1 MDSDMPTTPTPAVR
15 STIHV
20 TRTGPTPAPRNP
32 ATIAPPTAARASR
45 TNPTPV
51 PAGPQR
57 TRCPL
62 CRRPHR
68 LPHCSIF
75 KKMLPLLRQQ
85 VAQAHGHCLNCLATT
100 HSTPECT
107 SSYGCQICMRMHH
120 TLLHRDGGQ
129 QPAPHDRGTNR
140 RSQTNHVARRQPQHS
155 RSRRPH
161 YSPFTRRRPHRSPS
175 RRSTGLSNV
184 VATLQQLQRLL
195 G

>member
-1 MDSDMPTTPTPAVR
+1 MDSDMPTAPTPAVR

-20 TRTGPTPAPRNP
+20 TRPGPAPAPRTP
-32 ATIAPPTAARASR
+32 AAIAPPTAARASR
-45 TNPTPV
+45 ANPTPV
-51 PAGPQR
+51 PAAPQR

-68 LPHCSIF
+68 LPHYSIF
-75 KKMLPLLRQQ
+75 KKMLPPLRQQ
-85 VAQAHGHCLNCLATT
+85 IAQAHGHCLNCLATT

-107 SSYGCQICMRMHH
+107 SSYGCQICMRPHH
-120 TLLHRDGGQ
+120 TLLHREG
-129 QPAPHDRGTNR
+129 QPAPRNRGTNQR
-140 RSQTNHVARRQPQHS
+140 PQSNHVARRQPRHS
-155 RSRRPH
+155 DNRRSH
-161 YSPFTRRRPHRSPS
+161 YGTFTRRRPHRSPS